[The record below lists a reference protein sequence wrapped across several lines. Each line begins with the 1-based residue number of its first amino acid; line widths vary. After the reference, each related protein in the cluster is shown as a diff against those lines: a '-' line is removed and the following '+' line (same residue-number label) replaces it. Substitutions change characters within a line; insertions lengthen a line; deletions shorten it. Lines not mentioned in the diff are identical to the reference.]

1 MHSLFSMRPLLTL
14 PLLAGLAFAGPT
26 VAEPLNYNQV
36 SLRAQVQQSVNND
49 TLTVTLFTED
59 QDKDPAKLANRIT
72 TRLNQGLETAR
83 KNANIRVSSGS
94 RSSQPVYDEKRKNI
108 IAWRER
114 GEIRLEG
121 THFAEISTTMGHLL
135 GDLSLGGMQF
145 SLSPDSRSNTENEL
159 IKLAIEA
166 FRERADIA
174 TQSLGGND
182 YRIVQLNLNTQF
194 MTPRPYMQSNRM
206 MAMAA
211 DAEMAAPAVEGGEA
225 DVSVSA
231 DGIIEVQIP

>member
-1 MHSLFSMRPLLTL
+1 MHLLSIRPFLTL
-14 PLLAGLAFAGPT
+14 PLLASLAFAGPT
-26 VAEPLNYNQV
+26 LAESLNYNQV

-59 QDKDPAKLANRIT
+59 QDSDPAKLANRIT

-83 KNANIRVSSGS
+83 KNANIQVSSGN

-121 THFAEISTTMGHLL
+121 TNFAEISTTMGNLL
-135 GDLSLGGMQF
+135 GDLNLGGMQF
-145 SLSPDSRSNTENEL
+145 SLSPDSRNSTENEL
-159 IKLAIEA
+159 IKLAIDA

-174 TQSLGGND
+174 TQGLGGSD

-194 MTPRPYMQSNRM
+194 MTPRPYLQSSRM
-206 MAMAA
+206 MAMPAA
-211 DAEMAAPAVEGGEA
+211 DTAMAAPAVEGGEA

-231 DGIIEVQIP
+231 DGVIEVQIP

>member
-1 MHSLFSMRPLLTL
+1 MRPFLML
-14 PLLAGLAFAGPT
+14 PLLAAMACTAPALAET
-26 VAEPLNYNQV
+26 LNYNQV

-59 QDKDPAKLANRIT
+59 QDSDPAKLANRIT
-72 TRLNQGLETAR
+72 TTLNQGLETAR
-83 KNANIRVSSGS
+83 KNANIRVSSGN
-94 RSSQPVYDEKRKNI
+94 RHSQPVYDEKRKNI

-121 THFAEISTTMGHLL
+121 TDFAEISTTMGNLL

-145 SLSPDSRSNTENEL
+145 SLSPDSRTATEDKL
-159 IKLAIEA
+159 IKQAIEA
-166 FRERADIA
+166 FRQRADIA
-174 TQSLGGND
+174 TEGLGGNG

-194 MTPRPYMQSNRM
+194 MTPRPYMESNRM
-206 MAMAA
+206 MAMSA
-211 DAEMAAPAVEGGEA
+211 DAQMAAPLVEGGEA

-231 DGIIEVQIP
+231 DGVIEVQLP